1 MKRYLRLLLVTLFT
15 VHCSLLITSAQ
26 TAEIAR
32 VAAAVKTM
40 ECDFV
45 QTKQLKLLNDKLV
58 SKGRMYYHQS
68 DRLRWEY
75 LSPYTYTFIL
85 NGNKILLK
93 NARKSDVIDT
103 NQNKIFREIARMMMS
118 SVVGD
123 CLSNEKDFK
132 SSIAT
137 TPTEWVATLE
147 PKRKDMRQMFR
158 QIILHFNRSKSMVSC
173 VELIE
178 AKGDK
183 TIIELKNVKTNAPI
197 ADTLFALD

>member
-1 MKRYLRLLLVTLFT
+1 MST
-15 VHCSLLITSAQ
+15 VSAQ

-32 VAAAVKTM
+32 AAAAVKTM

-58 SKGRMYYHQS
+58 SKGRMYYRQS
-68 DRLRWEY
+68 DKLRWEY
-75 LSPYTYTFIL
+75 RSPYTYTFIL
-85 NGNKILLK
+85 NGQKVLLK
-93 NARKSDVIDT
+93 NARKTDVIDT
-103 NQNKIFREIARMMMS
+103 SQNKIFREIARMMMS

-123 CLSNEKDFK
+123 CLGNDKDFK
-132 SSIAT
+132 TAIAT

-158 QIILHFNRSKSMVSC
+158 QIILHFNRTKKMVSS

-178 AKGDK
+178 PKGDK
-183 TIIELKNVKTNAPI
+183 TVIELQNVKTNAPV